1 MGDIP
6 FSAFWARL
14 AHVRGA
20 GLFFVPLRVVLPSG
34 DCLRA

>member
-14 AHVRGA
+14 AHVRETG
-20 GLFFVPLRVVLPSG
+20 FFVPLLLVLPSG